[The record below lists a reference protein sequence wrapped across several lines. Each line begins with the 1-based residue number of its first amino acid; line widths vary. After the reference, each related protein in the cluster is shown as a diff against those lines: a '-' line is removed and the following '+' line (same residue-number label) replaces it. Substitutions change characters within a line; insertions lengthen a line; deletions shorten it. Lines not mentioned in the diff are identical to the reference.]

1 MAVELKRYKELI
13 LALGLEYEQYRKT
26 AECQRELDAQKLLF
40 LQNENKQLK
49 QKLEVRLQES
59 SRQQKR
65 ASEQEEF
72 QSRIMKKFESLSV
85 DYF

>member
-40 LQNENKQLK
+40 LQNENTQLK

>member
-1 MAVELKRYKELI
+1 MTVELKRYKELI

-40 LQNENKQLK
+40 LQNENTQLK